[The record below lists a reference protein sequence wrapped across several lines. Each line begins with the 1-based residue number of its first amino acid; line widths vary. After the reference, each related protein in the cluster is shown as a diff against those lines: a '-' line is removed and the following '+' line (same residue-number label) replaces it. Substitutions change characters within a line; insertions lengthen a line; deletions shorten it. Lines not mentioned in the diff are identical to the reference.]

1 MEKGRGEGRLP
12 REYQRQEERTQSG
25 AGEGVFPQ
33 FAPASPSARPLRG
46 FFELFGSLPVPP
58 QPFDAVDADVTAR
71 NVLRDE
77 PEREFQEERSRKRER
92 EEPLSGSTVQQ
103 RMTRTSYGHMTDRQF
118 SAFQAPVSLRG
129 TPSVEDTYYGTQRE
143 GERFDFYPQERSI
156 VQQRQGRADRRL
168 QPEGGLVAGGF
179 HQGEGLFLPEFP
191 RQIQYP
197 QSAEAVLV
205 PASSH
210 EVRRP
215 DEASGFCLE
224 EEEHS
229 GTWLGGGLHPAPA
242 PGEIHA
248 AAPGGESTF
257 QIPLALAGDRDASAH
272 RMMRRKGRLIRL
284 QSSLDAPPGTY
295 TVDISQAK
303 CGKSRGE
310 SFVNA
315 DALQIVLVAMTRNR
329 RPLSCA
335 DIYKEVREVRGEN
348 LSQNQ
353 KRSIRHQL
361 LRHSFSEGEEGVS
374 LFLTSVPLDVVSQWR
389 GKSEAMSASE
399 RENITRSALFWI
411 RPTIEVTG
419 ITGELVESLRVQP
432 GASETTAGQAI
443 QPQATGRLEK
453 NARKKKD

>member
-12 REYQRQEERTQSG
+12 RESQRQERPQSG
-25 AGEGVFPQ
+25 DGEGVFPQ

-58 QPFDAVDADVTAR
+58 QPFDALDADETAR

-77 PEREFQEERSRKRER
+77 PEREFQEERGRKRER
-92 EEPLSGSTVQQ
+92 EPLSGSAVQQ
-103 RMTRTSYGHMTDRQF
+103 RMTRTSYGHMADRQF

-179 HQGEGLFLPEFP
+179 HQGEGLYLPEFP

-215 DEASGFCLE
+215 HEAAGLCLE
-224 EEEHS
+224 EEGYS
-229 GTWLGGGLHPAPA
+229 GTWLGGGLHPAP
-242 PGEIHA
+242 GEIHA
-248 AAPGGESTF
+248 AAPGGDSTF

-432 GASETTAGQAI
+432 GTSETTAS
-443 QPQATGRLEK
+443 QATGRLEK